1 MRKVDKIIYQ
11 EVSAPSVIALLVLT
25 FVVFTREFGRLTELL
40 IRKNADA
47 LTVLEVVVSLLPS
60 ILIFTFPIS
69 FLIGT
74 LIAFSRL
81 STDSEVIALRAG
93 GVSLYQMLHPVLKI
107 GVGVAGVTVLFTY
120 FLLPEGNWNLRQL
133 RHQVGLQPVHS
144 EIKPRVFNEQLPGM
158 LLYVEDINLRTS
170 SWEGIFLA
178 DTTAGDENRIIL
190 SRKGEAVVRPDGRSL
205 QIHFEDGSVY
215 KVKPGT
221 PEKDSLSHFGSQITL
236 ITLPETEQT
245 ITKPKR
251 PVDKTVT
258 ELLRDLRQSDP
269 ELQGPSRVELHAR
282 TALPLSAL
290 IFAVLGVTLGISTHR
305 GGRGYGFVLSLT
317 VAFIYYVLFATGTEL
332 AKNGVL
338 STFWG
343 AWGANLL
350 WGFVALLSLR
360 FATTNSSLLHA
371 ITNNPFL
378 IRSLE
383 QCWKSVRAIQQVFRG
398 LFAHLG
404 HWIWSFSGVRL
415 RTARVI
421 DLYLARNFFF
431 YLLPTLA
438 VCVSLFYLFT
448 FFELIDEVFANNITY
463 ALIFNYFFY
472 LLPHVLM
479 LLIPIS
485 ILIATLVTFGV
496 LDKTFQV
503 VAFKSCGIGVYRIA
517 LPVLSFSLALSVFI
531 FFMQE
536 HILPHANQRQDNLRN
551 VIKGRPVQTYYQ
563 LGRNWIFGEGNR
575 LYNYSYFDSEHDIFA
590 EMSVYDL
597 DIGENHLIQHVYAQ
611 RAVWD
616 AAAHNWILFQGWRRS
631 FGGKKTDFETFEEK
645 RFFFS
650 EKPEYFEP
658 TSLFPQEVQESSK
671 MTYAELGTYIKRLQ
685 KGGFEVDHLKTDLYK
700 KIAFPLVNFI
710 MAILGIPFAFSVGKK
725 GALYGIALGVLI
737 GIFYWGAFGVFEVLG
752 GNGMLSPFLAA
763 WGPNI
768 LFGAGGFLFLSMV
781 RT

>member
-1 MRKVDKIIYQ
+1 MRKIDKIIYQ

-47 LTVLEVVVSLLPS
+47 MTICEVVVSLLPS
-60 ILIFTFPIS
+60 ILIFTLPIS

-74 LIAFSRL
+74 LVAFSRL
-81 STDSEVIALRAG
+81 STDSEVVALRAG
-93 GVSLYQMLHPVLKI
+93 GVSLYQMLRPVLKI
-107 GVGVAGVTVLFTY
+107 GVGVAVITLLFTH

-133 RHQVGLQPVHS
+133 RHKVGLQPVRS
-144 EIKPRVFNEQLPGM
+144 QIKPRVFNEHLPGM

-170 SWEGIFLA
+170 SWKGVFLA
-178 DTTAGDENRIIL
+178 DTTAGDKNRIIL
-190 SRKGEAVVRPDGRSL
+190 SKKGEVAVRPDGKSL

-221 PEKDSLSHFGSQITL
+221 PEKDSLIHFRNQITL
-236 ITLPETEQT
+236 ITLPEIEHT

-251 PVDKTVT
+251 PEDKTVT
-258 ELLRDLRQSDP
+258 ELLRDLRQSDL
-269 ELQGPSRVELHAR
+269 ELHGPSRVELHSR

-290 IFAVLGVTLGISTHR
+290 IFAVLGVTLGISSHR
-305 GGRGYGFVLSLT
+305 GGRGYGFVISVT
-317 VAFIYYVLFATGTEL
+317 VAFIYYVLFATGTQL

-343 AWGANLL
+343 TWGANLL
-350 WGFVALLSLR
+350 WGLAALLSLR
-360 FATTNSSLLHA
+360 YATTNSRLLHA
-371 ITNNPFL
+371 IRNSPFL
-378 IRSLE
+378 INFLE
-383 QCWKSVRAIQQVFRG
+383 QCWKSVRVIEQFFRRSRAY
-398 LFAHLG
+398 LAR
-404 HWIWSFSGVRL
+404 WIWSFSSVRL

-421 DLYLARNFFF
+421 DLYLARSFFF

-438 VCVSLFYLFT
+438 VCVALFYLFT
-448 FFELIDEVFANNITY
+448 FFELIDEVFTNKIPY
-463 ALIFNYFFY
+463 DLILDYFFY

-479 LLIPIS
+479 LLVPIS
-485 ILIATLVTFGV
+485 ILIATLVTYGV
-496 LDKTFQV
+496 LDKTCQV

-517 LPVLSFSLALSVFI
+517 LPVLSFSLVMSVFI

-536 HILPHANQRQDNLRN
+536 NILPYANQRQDNLRN
-551 VIKGRPVQTYYQ
+551 VIKGQPIQTYYQ
-563 LGRNWIFGEGNR
+563 LGKNWIFGKGNR
-575 LYNYSYFDSEHDIFA
+575 LYNYSYFDSEHNIFA

-597 DIGENHLIQHVYAQ
+597 DIGENRLIQHVYAQ

-616 AAAHNWILFQGWRRS
+616 ATTANWTLFQGWRRS
-631 FGGKKTDFETFEEK
+631 FGGKKTDFETFEK
-645 RFFFS
+645 KQFFFP
-650 EKPEYFEP
+650 EKPEYFER
-658 TSLFPQEVQESSK
+658 EVQESSK
-671 MTYAELGTYIKRLQ
+671 MTYAELGAYIDELQ
-685 KGGFEVDHLKTDLYK
+685 KGGFEIDHLKTDLYK

-725 GALYGIALGVLI
+725 GALYGITLGVLI
-737 GIFYWGAFGVFEVLG
+737 GIVYWGAFGVFEVLG
-752 GNGMLSPFLAA
+752 GNGLLSPLLAA

-768 LFGAGGFLFLSMV
+768 LFGASGFLFLSMV